1 MKPIANVASNASDHA
16 PVAALPAALE
26 RVEVAIGDVS
36 LSPRAPVAPADRNPA
51 AVYLAGLGS
60 EKSRRSMRSA
70 LALLAAELGAEVEVF
85 PWASLRYAHV
95 AALRAR
101 LAARLS
107 PSTVNHALS
116 ALRGVMREASR
127 LGLCSRED
135 AAGACDVSN
144 VKGSREPAGRALA
157 AEERIALAG
166 ACNTSTPAG
175 ARDAALLALALGTG
189 MRRAELAGLTLAAV
203 DLAASS
209 VRIIG
214 KGNRER
220 TVYLAAWALA
230 AVRAWLAIRGSAQG
244 PLLARVN
251 KGGHVDLGGGP
262 MSDEAIRF
270 LLARLASRAGVG
282 AFSPHDARRSFVSEL
297 LDAGADISTVQKLA
311 GHAQV
316 TTTQRYDRRGE
327 RAKRGAVSLLA
338 DPFAAAR

>member
-1 MKPIANVASNASDHA
+1 MKALAAVASNASDHA
-16 PVAALPAALE
+16 PTVALPADLE
-26 RVEVAIGDVS
+26 RVEIVIGDVALS
-36 LSPRAPVAPADRNPA
+36 LRAEVAPADRNPA

-95 AALRAR
+95 ATLRA
-101 LAARLS
+101 ARRPAVTLDRES
-107 PSTVNHALS
+107 RAS
-116 ALRGVMREASR
+116 ALRGVMREAAR

-157 AEERIALAG
+157 DEERIALAG
-166 ACNTSTPAG
+166 ACDTSTPAG

-203 DLAASS
+203 DLGASS

-230 AVRAWLAIRGSAQG
+230 AVRAWLAIRGSAPG
-244 PLLARVN
+244 P
-251 KGGHVDLGGGP
+251 P
-262 MSDEAIRF
+262 
-270 LLARLASRAGVG
+270 SRASTRG
-282 AFSPHDARRSFVSEL
+282 PRRPRRRSDV
-297 LDAGADISTVQKLA
+297 
-311 GHAQV
+311 
-316 TTTQRYDRRGE
+316 R
-327 RAKRGAVSLLA
+327 
-338 DPFAAAR
+338 